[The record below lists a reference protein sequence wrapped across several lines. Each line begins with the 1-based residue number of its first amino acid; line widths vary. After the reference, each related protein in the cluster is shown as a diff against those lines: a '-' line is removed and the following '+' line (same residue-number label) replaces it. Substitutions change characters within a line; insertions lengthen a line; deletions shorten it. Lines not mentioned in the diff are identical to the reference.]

1 MPYAVKE
8 GPDPDGDVEEHGLD
22 VSLLHVIQELGE
34 AGHGL
39 EGNQVVGVVFV
50 IHAVDHGRQELG
62 PVLPHLRG
70 KRREKRP
77 RGASLAG
84 GLAGTRPPGALQQ
97 APAPRR
103 ASSQKELEGDLKLR
117 PPRAKSLRHRPVIA
131 RGNCLPVPLPLEP
144 SMPYFTV

>member
-1 MPYAVKE
+1 MASRATRLWGSSLSSMPLTMDARSLAPCFLTCE
-8 GPDPDGDVEEHGLD
+8 G
-22 VSLLHVIQELGE
+22 SGE
-34 AGHGL
+34 KSG
-39 EGNQVVGVVFV
+39 
-50 IHAVDHGRQELG
+50 
-62 PVLPHLRG
+62 
-70 KRREKRP
+70 P

-84 GLAGTRPPGALQQ
+84 GLAGTRPLGALQQ

-117 PPRAKSLRHRPVIA
+117 PPRAKSLQHRPVIA